1 MNDRATRGLALYAA
15 LLATFAETH
24 PACDQ
29 IVQDSD
35 DAKGKGEPGPKGHA
49 ACARHVATYTAG
61 QTITAALVT
70 TALGYRMPPAPGLPA
85 HSSTAPPTTAS
96 TGANPQEVPT
106 QPLDRQGGYLKHAT
120 AQRREGVI
128 DEGGPGTALFEMDQA
143 AHRLIGVAAA
153 TVTTCLA
160 IRADHTR

>member
-1 MNDRATRGLALYAA
+1 MPGALINGATHYGIDRREPLKKFLRN
-15 LLATFAETH
+15 
-24 PACDQ
+24 PW
-29 IVQDSD
+29 I
-35 DAKGKGEPGPKGHA
+35 GKA
-49 ACARHVATYTAG
+49 
-61 QTITAALVT
+61 
-70 TALGYRMPPAPGLPA
+70 
-85 HSSTAPPTTAS
+85 
-96 TGANPQEVPT
+96 
-106 QPLDRQGGYLKHAT
+106 GYLKHAT